1 MPECS
6 IDGCTSKSLGYGWC
20 SKHYQRWKRTG
31 DPNNGGNQHPTG
43 PRKNT
48 DNYFTLH
55 YRVRTARGAAD
66 YCIHRKVVNCRSN
79 RFEWAHIHNCSYDD
93 VYNYVAMCATC
104 HRCYDSK
111 LTFTDRQNIIQR
123 YLAENITMKALGIEY
138 GIHNTTVL
146 NVIRDSRGSTK
157 SLGGNSDTGI

>member
-1 MPECS
+1 
-6 IDGCTSKSLGYGWC
+6 
-20 SKHYQRWKRTG
+20 
-31 DPNNGGNQHPTG
+31 
-43 PRKNT
+43 
-48 DNYFTLH
+48 
-55 YRVRTARGAAD
+55 
-66 YCIHRKVVNCRSN
+66 
-79 RFEWAHIHNCSYDD
+79 